1 MLLPSD
7 IIGKIGYFGPNI
19 LIILSL
25 WLLRKN
31 RILLLLYIFGSVINV
46 LLNLVLKNLIKEP
59 RPRGDNTNLE
69 WIKNKETNGRVSI
82 DVYGMPSGHAQSIM
96 FSTAF
101 IYLALKDLK
110 WVSLFLIISFITLKQ
125 RYVYKNHTFLQLL
138 VGCLIGIIVGNL
150 FYLLKELYMF
160 IV

>member
-7 IIGKIGYFGPNI
+7 IIGTIGYFGPNI

-25 WLLRKN
+25 WLLRKT
-31 RILLLLYIFGSVINV
+31 RILLLLYIFGSIINIF
-46 LLNLVLKNLIKEP
+46 LNFVLKNLIKEP
-59 RPRGDNTNLE
+59 RPKEDNTNLE

-110 WVSLFLIISFITLKQ
+110 WVLLFLIISFITLKQ
-125 RYVYKNHTFLQLL
+125 RYDYKNHTFFQLF
-138 VGCLIGIIVGNL
+138 VGGIIGIIVGNL
-150 FYLLKELYMF
+150 FYLVKELY
-160 IV
+160 IYNI